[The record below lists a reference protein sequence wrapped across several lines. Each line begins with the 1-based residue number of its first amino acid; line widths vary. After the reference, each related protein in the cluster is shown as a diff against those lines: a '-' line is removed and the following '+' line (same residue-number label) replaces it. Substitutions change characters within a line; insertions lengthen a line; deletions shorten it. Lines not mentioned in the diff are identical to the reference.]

1 MQVNGTRVLTYADFT
16 KGLDPKG
23 NFAHR
28 IVELVAKKVE
38 MLDDMTVIEA
48 NDGSAL
54 STTVRTETPKPVWTT
69 YYGGIPS
76 NKGSKAKIKVGSGM
90 MGTKITVAK
99 KLYDDA
105 KDKDAV
111 LEDEIRANITG
122 MKNELASAL
131 VYGRLAD
138 NPLGIN
144 GLFKHYSEYGS
155 ETADDTESAHYVFNA
170 LGVTGNSANKSKL
183 GSIALVGWSPNTITA
198 FHPEGH
204 GTGGIEKSDKRV
216 VDITDPDRGG
226 DATYE
231 AYLQYLYWKLGLAVR
246 DYRYGG
252 RICNIQRD
260 LMLTK
265 GHEGS
270 YVELID
276 RLSQRVLDDDVK
288 QAYYMDKMMW
298 ENVCVLYSRLT
309 RGNAIKFEHIEGR
322 KEKRLFGIPVRIMD
336 PMKTN
341 EAEVPAFAA

>member
-1 MQVNGTRVLTYADFT
+1 MRGV
-16 KGLDPKG
+16 
-23 NFAHR
+23 
-28 IVELVAKKVE
+28 
-38 MLDDMTVIEA
+38 
-48 NDGSAL
+48 
-54 STTVRTETPKPVWTT
+54 
-69 YYGGIPS
+69 
-76 NKGSKAKIKVGSGM
+76 
-90 MGTKITVAK
+90 
-99 KLYDDA
+99 
-105 KDKDAV
+105 KDY

-122 MKNELASAL
+122 MKNELANAL
-131 VYGRLAD
+131 VYGLLSD

-144 GLFKHYSEYGS
+144 GLFKHYSAYGS

-170 LGVTGNSANKSKL
+170 LGITGNTGAKSKL

-216 VDITDPDRGG
+216 VDIADPDKGG

-260 LMLTK
+260 LMLTR
-265 GHEGS
+265 GYEGS

-288 QAYYMDKMMW
+288 QAYYMDKLMW
-298 ENVCVLYSRLT
+298 ENICVIYSRLT
-309 RGNAIKFEHIEGR
+309 RGNAITYHHVEAR
-322 KEKRLFGIPVRIMD
+322 KEKRLYGIPVRIQD
-336 PMKTN
+336 CMKVN
-341 EAEVPAFAA
+341 EEKVPAVA

>member
-1 MQVNGTRVLTYADFT
+1 MQVNGTRVLTYADFV

-23 NFAHR
+23 NFVHR

-38 MLDDMTVIEA
+38 MLDDMTVVAA

-76 NKGSKAKIKVGSGM
+76 NKGSKAKIKVSTGT
-90 MGTKITVAK
+90 MGTKILVDK
-99 KLYDDA
+99 RLFDKA

-111 LEDEIRANITG
+111 LEDEVRNNITG
-122 MKNELASAL
+122 MKNELGTAL
-131 VYGRLAD
+131 IYGRLSD
-138 NPLGIN
+138 NPLGIS
-144 GLFKHYSEYGS
+144 GLFKHYDTYGS
-155 ETADDTESAHYVFNA
+155 DTADDTESAHYVFNA
-170 LGVTGNSANKSKL
+170 LGVTGNTTNKTKL
-183 GSIALVGWSPNTITA
+183 GSIALVGWSPNAITA
-198 FHPEGH
+198 FHDENSA
-204 GTGGIEKSDKRV
+204 TGGIEKTDKRV
-216 VDITDPDRGG
+216 VDIADPDKGG

-231 AYLQYLYWKLGLAVR
+231 AYQQYIYWTLGLAVR

-265 GHEGS
+265 GYEGQ

-276 RLSQRVLDDDVK
+276 RLSQRVLEDDVK
-288 QAYYMDKMMW
+288 QAFYMDKLMW
-298 ENVCVLYSRLT
+298 EKVCVRFSRLT
-309 RGNAIKFEHIEGR
+309 RAHAITFQHIEGR

-336 PMKTN
+336 SMKAN
-341 EAEVPAFAA
+341 EAEVPAFSA

>member
-1 MQVNGTRVLTYADFT
+1 MD
-16 KGLDPKG
+16 
-23 NFAHR
+23 
-28 IVELVAKKVE
+28 
-38 MLDDMTVIEA
+38 
-48 NDGSAL
+48 
-54 STTVRTETPKPVWTT
+54 
-69 YYGGIPS
+69 
-76 NKGSKAKIKVGSGM
+76 
-90 MGTKITVAK
+90 
-99 KLYDDA
+99 
-105 KDKDAV
+105 
-111 LEDEIRANITG
+111 
-122 MKNELASAL
+122 
-131 VYGRLAD
+131 
-138 NPLGIN
+138 
-144 GLFKHYSEYGS
+144 
-155 ETADDTESAHYVFNA
+155 
-170 LGVTGNSANKSKL
+170 
-183 GSIALVGWSPNTITA
+183 IA
-198 FHPEGH
+198 
-204 GTGGIEKSDKRV
+204 
-216 VDITDPDRGG
+216 DPDRGG

-322 KEKRLFGIPVRIMD
+322 KEKRLFGIPVRIKD